1 MRVPSRTAALAAAVL
16 TALSTIV
23 VGTAIVPAARA
34 DEAAAAATPALDAA
48 TVAALAAARSAPLT
62 SSTKVELQQDVRAR
76 QALAVARARVVAR
89 EARVTALR
97 ERVIRIAKRQLGDP
111 YIAGRMGPNAFD
123 CSGFTR
129 YVYEQATGRTLPH
142 YSRAQY
148 RVVKRISKKQ
158 ARPGDL
164 VFFFRN
170 GAEHVGIYLG
180 NGRMIDAANPRRDV
194 SINPISGSWWGRS
207 YTGMGRVLPG

>member
-1 MRVPSRTAALAAAVL
+1 MRVHPRTTALAAAVL
-16 TALSTIV
+16 TALSAV
-23 VGTAIVPAARA
+23 VVTAAVVPAARA
-34 DEAAAAATPALDAA
+34 EEPAVVVQALEPTA
-48 TVAALAAARSAPLT
+48 VVALAANRTAPV
-62 SSTKVELQQDVRAR
+62 SSDLKITLHQQAQVR
-76 QALAVARARVVAR
+76 QAEATARARVVAR

-97 ERVIRIAKRQLGDP
+97 GKIIRIAKRQLGDA
-111 YIAGRMGPNAFD
+111 YVAGRVGPNAFD

-129 YVYEQATGRTLPH
+129 FVYEQATGRTLPH

-148 RVVKRISKKQ
+148 RVVKKISKKE

-207 YTGMGRVLPG
+207 YTGMGRILPG